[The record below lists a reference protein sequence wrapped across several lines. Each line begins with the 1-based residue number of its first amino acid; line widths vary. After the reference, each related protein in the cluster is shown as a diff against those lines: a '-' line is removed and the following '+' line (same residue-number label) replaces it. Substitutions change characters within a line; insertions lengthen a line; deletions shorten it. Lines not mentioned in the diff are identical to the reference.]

1 MLFEVPQPDS
11 CGYRI
16 AYLKYIIFFFVLF
29 NKLKGGKN
37 VMYVK
42 AK

>member
-16 AYLKYIIFFFVLF
+16 AYLKYNIIFFFVLF
-29 NKLKGGKN
+29 NKLKGGK
-37 VMYVK
+37 M
-42 AK
+42 